1 MGRGDEPSYD
11 PLLWG
16 NSPFVAEGRR
26 VQNKLATI
34 VFSVLYGGV
43 FLGSFCAY
51 HNANPK
57 FFELDDKFLNDPAN
71 CPIDTS
77 HRRLLEAH
85 DQPRFDASDFASH
98 AVAWLIISILASTA
112 IAAAFLH
119 LVRHHAHSLARLT
132 IGFQMA
138 VPATA
143 ATMFLLSGSF
153 GPALLSGAFAALTF
167 AVFYMWRREIGVAS
181 TLLSVAGHGLAAN
194 ANLIGMTIALNI
206 GSVFFVL
213 PPLVGAI
220 LGFSVGDVVPNPMRE
235 NREACVDEFGVG
247 VTCCA
252 WQPRT
257 GAMVYIGLAGLVAG
271 WTMLA
276 LNQIWVYTV
285 SGTVAQWYFSPP
297 GTSVTGNAA
306 RSFKHA
312 ITTSLGTNI
321 FAGLILTITNLIK
334 QQQQQD
340 QQNGNFSFFGFIASC
355 LASLYEYLTKF
366 ATVFAA
372 ISGDDLLTAG
382 RRVTDLLMR
391 SMLEAFA
398 TTVWFPSAVMSLAS
412 VTLSA
417 LWGGAVWASYRYL
430 HHPGG
435 VEEKYPQSNA
445 IVLGVLVG
453 VVTFF
458 VLSFLMNVLLSVLD
472 SVFVC
477 FAIDK
482 DRQTV
487 ANAEMYEALL
497 GAMEKRESDS
507 GRGVGVVFEGP
518 DGGLGYGRA

>member
-1 MGRGDEPSYD
+1 
-11 PLLWG
+11 
-16 NSPFVAEGRR
+16 
-26 VQNKLATI
+26 
-34 VFSVLYGGV
+34 VFFKVSCT
-43 FLGSFCAY
+43 SCR
-51 HNANPK
+51 NPK

-71 CPIDTS
+71 CPLDTAG
-77 HRRLLEAH
+77 RRKLLEDH
-85 DQPRFDASDFASH
+85 DHPRFDASDFASH
-98 AVAWLIISILASTA
+98 AVTWLIISIVASTA

-119 LVRHHAHSLARLT
+119 LVRNHANTLSRLT
-132 IGFQMA
+132 IGFQLA

-143 ATMFLLSGSF
+143 AALFLLNGSF
-153 GPALLSGAFAALTF
+153 GSALLSGGFAALTF

-206 GSVFFVL
+206 GSVFFLL
-213 PPLVGAI
+213 PPLVGAVV
-220 LGFSVGDVVPNPMRE
+220 GFSVGDVVPNPMRD
-235 NREACVDEFGVG
+235 NREVCVDEYGVG

-252 WQPRT
+252 WQPKT
-257 GAMVYIGLAGLVAG
+257 GAMVYIGLAGIVAG

-297 GTSVTGNAA
+297 GTSVAGNAL

-321 FAGLILTITNLIK
+321 FAGLILTITNMIK

-372 ISGDDLLTAG
+372 ISGDDLLTSG

-398 TTVWFPSAVMSLAS
+398 TTVWFPSAVLSLAS

-430 HHPGG
+430 HHPDG
-435 VEEKYPQSNA
+435 VEKFPQSNA
-445 IVLGVLVG
+445 VVLGVLVG
-453 VVTFF
+453 VVTLF
-458 VLSFLMNVLLSVLD
+458 VLMFLMNVLLSVLD

-487 ANAEMYEALL
+487 ANADMYEALL
-497 GAMEKRESDS
+497 GAMEKRES
-507 GRGVGVVFEGP
+507 GGVVVEGP